1 LQPEDQNPDQPAD
14 EETDARLNDRS
25 DYQLCFACG
34 VRNAAGLQL
43 TYRQAGERIVTEF
56 TPDARWQGFPGYVH
70 GGVLATVLDETLE
83 RVSLATGQW
92 MMTGRLEVRFRRA
105 APVGQQLVVAG
116 RLVSRR
122 GRAIVAEA
130 TAHAGAPDG
139 AVIAEA
145 RATFLPLPASVAG
158 DVTSHYPRFMRAF
171 TPGGDASADVR

>member
-1 LQPEDQNPDQPAD
+1 MQADDRGLAQPAD
-14 EETDARLNDRS
+14 AETDARLNDRS

-34 VRNAAGLQL
+34 MRNVAGLQL
-43 TYRQAGERIVTEF
+43 TYRQVGERIVTEF

-83 RVSLATGQW
+83 RVSLAAGQW

-105 APVGQQLVVAG
+105 APVGQPLLVAG
-116 RLVSRR
+116 RLVARR

-130 TAHAGAPDG
+130 AAHAGALDG

-145 RATFLPLPASVAG
+145 RATFLPLPAGVAG
-158 DVTSHYPRFMRAF
+158 DVTSQYPGFMRAF
-171 TPGGDASADVR
+171 ASEDADSADVR

>member
-1 LQPEDQNPDQPAD
+1 MQPDDQTSDQPAD
-14 EETDARLNDRS
+14 EETDTRLNDRS

-34 VRNAAGLQL
+34 VRNVAGLQL
-43 TYRQAGERIVTEF
+43 TYRQVGERIVTEF
-56 TPDARWQGFPGYVH
+56 MPDARWQGFPGYVH

-83 RVSLATGQW
+83 RVSLAAGQW

-105 APVGQQLVVAG
+105 ALVGQRLVVAA
-116 RLVSRR
+116 RLVARR

-130 TAHAGAPDG
+130 TAHAGTLDG

-158 DVTSHYPRFMRAF
+158 DVTSQYPRFMRAF
-171 TPGGDASADVR
+171 APGGDELADVR